1 MARRII
7 GPSAWLGAAAGL
19 VIGAAAAGLGAAG
32 NPGNMGLCIAC
43 FVRDTAGAFG
53 GPALGMGGVAYLR
66 PEILGLLLGALVAA
80 LAAREFRARGG
91 SAFLLRFVLG
101 FIFMASALVFLGCT
115 VRAWLRLGGG
125 DLNAAVGIAGLVAGI
140 GVGVLFLRS
149 GFNLGRAGPVAR
161 PLGWIG
167 PVVAVALLALSAA
180 AAAGV
185 KPAFLTVTPANA
197 RATPQGAV
205 VQGENVLKPPG
216 ARLVEGAVVGADG
229 AVISSAEVVAASKPM
244 PGGRRAPFVISIVA
258 GLLLGALAQRSR
270 FCSIG
275 GIRDAILVRRFDLL
289 FGVLGL
295 LAGSLVANLL
305 LGQFRLGFAGQP
317 VAHTDLLGNFA
328 AMAVA
333 GLAAVMLGGCPFR
346 QVVMTGEGD
355 VDAGGAVLGMFAG
368 ALFAHGLGVAS
379 SPKGLTPAAWPAL
392 GVMAALLV
400 AIALWKRERA
410 PAAAPANAQPNS
422 QEGA

>member
-19 VIGAAAAGLGAAG
+19 VIGAAAAGLAAAG

-53 GPALGMGGVAYLR
+53 GAAVGMGGVAYLR
-66 PEILGLLLGALVAA
+66 PEILGLLLGAFVASF
-80 LAAREFRARGG
+80 AAREFRARGG

-101 FIFMASALVFLGCT
+101 FVFMASALIFLGCT

-149 GFNLGRAGPVAR
+149 GFNLGRAGPVAT

-167 PVVAVALLALSAA
+167 PAVAALLLALAVAVAAGAA
-180 AAAGV
+180 PG
-185 KPAFLTVTPANA
+185 FLTQTPA
-197 RATPQGAV
+197 GK
-205 VQGENVLKPPG
+205 G
-216 ARLVEGAVVGADG
+216 
-229 AVISSAEVVAASKPM
+229 
-244 PGGRRAPFVISIVA
+244 PGGSHAPLAISLVA

-270 FCSIG
+270 FCSVG
-275 GIRDAILVRRFDLL
+275 GIRDAILIRRFDLL

-295 LAGSLVANLL
+295 LVGSLVANLL

-317 VAHTDLLGNFA
+317 VAHTDLLGNFV
-328 AMAVA
+328 AMTVA

-368 ALFAHGLGVAS
+368 ALFAHGLGVSS

-400 AIALWKRERA
+400 GIALWKRERA
-410 PAAAPANAQPNS
+410 PSAAPANAQPNS
-422 QEGA
+422 